1 MHKSISCF
9 LVDDDKDDQEIF
21 GLALEKIALP
31 VALITADDGY
41 LALEKFQ
48 SEPDFM
54 PDFIFLDLNMPRI
67 NGIQCLT
74 ELRKEERLK
83 KVPVIIFSTS
93 SEQSHKEQTTAL
105 GAEGFITKP
114 SSINELAAL
123 LSEVFNKRATMRS

>member
-41 LALEKFQ
+41 LALEKFDA
-48 SEPDFM
+48 EPDFI

-74 ELRKEERLK
+74 ELKKAERLRDI
-83 KVPVIIFSTS
+83 PVIIFSTS
-93 SEQSHKEQTTAL
+93 SEQSHKDQIRTL

-114 SSINELAAL
+114 SSINELAKL
-123 LSEVFNKRATMRS
+123 LSDVFNKRATHS